1 MKLVKVITVNFQR
14 YWSGINKTLWIVLRL
29 NRNNVIYTYQENRNP
44 FIDHPE
50 YVDLIWTITS
60 TEMVKESDI
69 TFYPNPAKDY
79 VVIELPDGN
88 NAKGGIY
95 NLNGGIIKSF
105 RY

>member
-1 MKLVKVITVNFQR
+1 M
-14 YWSGINKTLWIVLRL
+14 
-29 NRNNVIYTYQENRNP
+29 
-44 FIDHPE
+44 
-50 YVDLIWTITS
+50 IWTITS

-95 NLNGGIIKSF
+95 NMNGGIVKGFDFTSNYKLSTSGIKSGI
-105 RY
+105 